1 MAKNIKTKKGFTIIE
16 VVLVLAIAGLIF
28 LMVFVALPQLQR
40 SQRDTQRRQ
49 DLSRVVTALVQYQ
62 TNNRTKR
69 NNLPPAGIA
78 HYVESGDTYIC
89 EGTAPAASTSSL
101 MTIAS
106 ITPMFTLAATE
117 TESTTEDAKTS
128 ACNFIKNY
136 MNAAGAQNT
145 FDDPDGVPYNMV
157 ITGNMTT
164 KDFTGSYTF
173 GDSKLEDVGESG
185 SPAYTIGG
193 DQAYNE
199 HVIYILP
206 GGMCSGE
213 TVVKDELRHFAILY
227 KLEGAGT
234 YCVGSDSN

>member
-28 LMVFVALPQLQR
+28 LMVFVALPQLQS

-49 DLSRVVTALVQYQ
+49 DMSRVVTALVQYQ

-69 NNLPPAGIA
+69 NNLPGPGVAYYEGND
-78 HYVESGDTYIC
+78 DTYIC
-89 EGTAPAASTSSL
+89 TNTAPSATTSSL

-106 ITPMFTLAATE
+106 TTPAFMLADEGSGATP
-117 TESTTEDAKTS
+117 TASTTST

-136 MNAAGAQNT
+136 MNAAGTENT

-157 ITGNMTT
+157 ITENMTSNSFAT
-164 KDFTGSYTF
+164 NSQMNF
-173 GDSKLEDVGESG
+173 GEAKLTDVDG
-185 SPAYTIGG
+185 AYTITG
-193 DQAYNE
+193 DKAYDE
-199 HVIYILP
+199 HVIYVIP

-213 TVVKDELRHFAILY
+213 SVVKDQLRHFAILY
-227 KLEGAGT
+227 KLEGSGT